1 MSTNKSLISGIKG
14 IDCLTG
20 INSMAV
26 VHLYYSISSLGQ
38 DLNTKILRLTSVLKR
53 LNKNINVTDMQLK
66 RFIIETNIN
75 PVHNQ
80 NTNEEDLD
88 SETITD
94 EFKIFILEKLKSLED
109 RISSVENIDKKS
121 FKKNESINNSSL
133 LLFNKDEGEKTST
146 IW

>member
-80 NTNEEDLD
+80 NTYEEDLD